1 MEMWALISYASSRVA
16 TVWVLLLTKFVFERR
31 DEDGKQLFVI

>member
-1 MEMWALISYASSRVA
+1 MEIWALISYASSSVA
-16 TVWVLLLTKFVFERR
+16 TVWVLQLAKFVFQRR